1 MDPTSLIPTPD
12 TIPAPWWVFDVLGGV
27 TLVLHL
33 LLMNFILGGTL
44 WAAWRQL
51 RGAAEDAD
59 TGDGAVPNG
68 PGSGVGAGLDKLIP
82 VAFALTINLG
92 VAPLLFVQ
100 VTWGPFVYVST
111 ILLGVFWI
119 LVIPALIVAYY
130 SAYGRHYAR
139 SRALRRWLTPLTA
152 LLLLAI
158 AFVYTNMTTLA
169 ERPSAWVA
177 AAAPGSS
184 RDGLLLNLGD
194 PTLWARYAHMVLS
207 ALAIAPLFASLVA
220 TWRARRAGADAP
232 DHRANLRAFAY
243 VTIAQVIVGLW
254 FLFAIPRDV
263 RPVFLGG
270 DLLGTVSLWLGALS
284 GVGAIATALKGKLR
298 PTVIQVLVTI
308 VLMVVARA
316 ALRAAALAPY
326 YSPTRLDVSPQWGAL
341 ALFLGTF
348 VAGLGLVAWMV
359 KVFQGSFSGEG
370 HGAGKGA
377 GQDGTARAAA
387 TAGGDA

>member
-12 TIPAPWWVFDVLGGV
+12 TIPAPWWVFDGLGV
-27 TLVLHL
+27 ITLVLHL
-33 LLMNFILGGTL
+33 LLMNLILGGTL

-51 RGAAEDAD
+51 RGGLADAD
-59 TGDGAVPNG
+59 ADAGDGVGAP
-68 PGSGVGAGLDKLIP
+68 PQGVGAGLDKLIP

-100 VTWGPFVYVST
+100 VTWGPMVYVST

-119 LVIPALIVAYY
+119 LIIPVLIVAYY

-152 LLLLAI
+152 LILLAI

-169 ERPSAWVA
+169 QRPSAWVA
-177 AAAPGSS
+177 AVAPGSS

-220 TWRARRAGADAP
+220 AWRARRAGAPAP
-232 DHRANLRAFAY
+232 DHGANLRAFAY
-243 VTIAQVIVGLW
+243 VTMAQVIVGLW
-254 FLFAIPRDV
+254 FLFAIPRDI

-270 DLLGTVSLWLGALS
+270 DLLGTVALWLGALS

-298 PTVIQVLVTI
+298 PTVIQVLVT
-308 VLMVVARA
+308 VVAMVVARA
-316 ALRAAALAPY
+316 ALRAAALAPH
-326 YSPTRLDVSPQWGAL
+326 YSPSQLEVSPQWGAL
-341 ALFLGTF
+341 AVFLVTF
-348 VAGLGLVAWMV
+348 VAGLAGVVWMV
-359 KVFQGSFSGEG
+359 KVFLASFSAPAADPSANNS
-370 HGAGKGA
+370 HAT
-377 GQDGTARAAA
+377 TA
-387 TAGGDA
+387 TGGDA